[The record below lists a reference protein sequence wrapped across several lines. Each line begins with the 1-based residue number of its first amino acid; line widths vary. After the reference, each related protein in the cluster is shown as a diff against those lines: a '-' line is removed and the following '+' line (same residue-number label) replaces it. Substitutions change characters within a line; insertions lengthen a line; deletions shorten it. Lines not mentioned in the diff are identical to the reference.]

1 VKISFR
7 FRPTPASEATRRKR
21 RRSLVLASVGIA
33 LLPLAWRGASCGHDF
48 DFHLESW
55 MEVVRQWHQGVLYPH
70 WVASAN
76 YGAGEPRFVFYPP
89 LSWMLGALLG
99 AILPWTWTPLALT
112 LIALLAMSASFFQM
126 AREWIPEDNAA
137 FAACLYV
144 LNPYILFVAY
154 ERTAY
159 GELLAGI
166 WMPLLVLYALRK
178 APALP
183 QLALVIAALW
193 LTNAPGAVMGC
204 YTLALIVLWTALIE
218 RRWVLIARAAG
229 AVALGLSLSSFYL
242 VPAVYEQRWVEI
254 TRAIAQGMRIEDSF
268 LFEHTGEA
276 FHDQVLHTASWIAV
290 TLLAFTA
297 IAAILSIRNRQSAP
311 RPESETRGTGRPGT
325 RASGAK
331 TACLIP
337 SQSSFA
343 KGRESAST
351 ALIAAAVL
359 IACLLLPFS
368 DALWRHAPELKFL
381 QFPWRWLLVLSL
393 IAAFLAGTAL
403 RSEAR
408 TRRAILLR
416 ALAILLL
423 ACAMSG
429 LAWRSFWQP
438 CDDEDNIRAQLA
450 TFNDTGFEGTDEYTA
465 SPADNGD
472 IQQHLPQVRILREAS
487 ADQADSSIAENPE
500 WRPNPS
506 DAEPAQIHIQRWN
519 VEHISATIDS
529 ASPAFA
535 VLRLM
540 DYPAW
545 RVRINGHPASAR
557 PRRDDGLMTI
567 PIAAGTSRIEVQY
580 TATPDSW
587 IGRAISLLSILI
599 LLVYFRT
606 QSASRPRQQLS

>member
-7 FRPTPASEATRRKR
+7 FRPTPTSEATRLKR

-89 LSWMLGALLG
+89 LSWMLGAFLG
-99 AILPWTWTPLALT
+99 AILPWTWTPLTLT
-112 LIALLAMSASFFQM
+112 LIALLAMSASFFRM

-137 FAACLYV
+137 LAACLYV

-159 GELLAGI
+159 GELLAGV
-166 WMPLLVLYALRK
+166 WMPLLVLYSLRK

-204 YTLALIVLWTALIE
+204 YTLALIVLWTALAE
-218 RRWVLIARAAG
+218 RRWSFIARATG
-229 AVALGLSLSSFYL
+229 AVTLGLSLSAFYL

-254 TRAIAQGMRIEDSF
+254 TRAIAHGMRIEDSF

-297 IAAILSIRNRQSAP
+297 IAAILSVRNRQGAP
-311 RPESETRGTGRPGT
+311 RPESETWGTTGP
-325 RASGAK
+325 
-331 TACLIP
+331 
-337 SQSSFA
+337 
-343 KGRESAST
+343 ESHTS

-368 DALWRHAPELKFL
+368 DPLWRHAPELKFL

-403 RSEAR
+403 RGEAR

-438 CDDEDNIRAQLA
+438 CDDEDNIRAQIA

-472 IQQHLPQVRILREAS
+472 ILQHLPQVRVLREPD

-506 DAEPAQIHIQRWN
+506 DAETAQIHIQRWN

-529 ASPAFA
+529 ATPGFA

-545 RVRINGHPASAR
+545 RVQINGRPAAR

-567 PIAAGTSRIEVQY
+567 PIATGTSRIDVQY
-580 TATPDSW
+580 TATPDVW
-587 IGRAISLLSILI
+587 IGRAISLLAILI
-599 LLVYFRT
+599 LLAYFRT
-606 QSASRPRQQLS
+606 PAASRPLQQLS